1 MQEKASETRFRG
13 CGAYFCYREVLL
25 RVYLTHFE
33 TGAEAEQTKNVP
45 YSLQI
50 LQFHDAIAK
59 PDDQINADFDFWTAA
74 VTSNLKDIFSKYSKA
89 YHH

>member
-1 MQEKASETRFRG
+1 
-13 CGAYFCYREVLL
+13 
-25 RVYLTHFE
+25 
-33 TGAEAEQTKNVP
+33 
-45 YSLQI
+45 
-50 LQFHDAIAK
+50 LQFYDAIAK